1 MTATSTTGT
10 SEVTSTRGGRQQLGP
25 PLLAPAIAYG
35 VFMLASVL
43 LAGSAPR
50 STDSATHILDYL
62 RAHVGLTEF
71 VGFLQIAAAIPLAIW
86 AATIY
91 RRLRQLGVTAPGTAI
106 GFAGGVLAAGAMT
119 LLGVLTW
126 SSAAAATAIDAP
138 VAALV
143 ANLQFITGTAAFIPA
158 LGLLIAGVAVP
169 SFFMRFGPRPFV
181 IFAWVVA
188 AVSLIAVFAMLTPAL
203 DFTLPIGRFG
213 GLIAILVFS
222 VVLPKQRSPR
232 QR

>member
-10 SEVTSTRGGRQQLGP
+10 TDITSTRAGRQQLGP

-35 VFMLASVL
+35 VLMLASVF

-50 STDSATHILDYL
+50 STDSPAHILSYL
-62 RAHVGLTEF
+62 QAHVGLTEF
-71 VGFLQIAAAIPLAIW
+71 VGFLQVAAAIPLAIW
-86 AATIY
+86 AAIMY
-91 RRLRQLGVTAPGTAI
+91 RRQRQLGVTAPGTAI

-119 LLGVLTW
+119 LLGLLTW
-126 SSAAAATAIDAP
+126 SSAAAATVIDAP
-138 VAALV
+138 VAAFV
-143 ANLQFITGTAAFIPA
+143 ANLSFVAGTAAFVPA
-158 LGLLIAGVAVP
+158 IGLLVAGVAVP
-169 SFFMRFGPRPFV
+169 SFFMRFGPRPFA

-188 AVSLIAVFAMLTPAL
+188 AVSLIACFAMLTPAL

-213 GLIAILVFS
+213 SLIAIVVFS

-232 QR
+232 NR

>member
-1 MTATSTTGT
+1 MD
-10 SEVTSTRGGRQQLGP
+10 TR
-25 PLLAPAIAYG
+25 APD
-35 VFMLASVL
+35 V
-43 LAGSAPR
+43 AGLR
-50 STDSATHILDYL
+50 LHVL
-62 RAHVGLTEF
+62 RADQRVLGRPA
-71 VGFLQIAAAIPLAIW
+71 G
-86 AATIY
+86 Y
-91 RRLRQLGVTAPGTAI
+91 R
-106 GFAGGVLAAGAMT
+106 AGRAAG
-119 LLGVLTW
+119 
-126 SSAAAATAIDAP
+126 ATAIDAP
-138 VAALV
+138 VAAFI

-188 AVSLIAVFAMLTPAL
+188 AISLISVFAMLTPAL